1 MYCAVEAYGTL
12 TNPVYGSLTNPA
24 ASCLDLKNSSNVL
37 RDGYY
42 FIQTV
47 DSEDPFKVYC
57 DMTTSGGGW
66 TLVASVHEN
75 DINGK
80 CTTADMWFSND
91 QAQYSKISKNW
102 ENTNIFGTVKE
113 ATLADYKNI
122 GYCHEVNYPS
132 NMNKLVDAIA
142 ALSPSLISGIPDFY
156 NYTYGTK
163 TDRLQNG
170 GNGTFTRYGMMVSL

>member
-1 MYCAVEAYGTL
+1 MYCVVEAYG
-12 TNPVYGSLTNPA
+12 SSTNPA

-47 DSEDPFKVYC
+47 DSEGPFKVYC

-122 GYCHEVNYPS
+122 GYSAMKAS
-132 NMNKLVDAIA
+132 NLMLRHVPNKTPVDE
-142 ALSPSLISGIPDFY
+142 SRSLAS
-156 NYTYGTK
+156 
-163 TDRLQNG
+163 LQYHTSNNFLEKYG
-170 GNGTFTRYGMMVSL
+170 GNLFTTYTRHYPMNPKTTNGRRYRN